1 MDDDEIE
8 AYTSGKGS
16 SDVVRVKGQGEG
28 EDKWREGIKAA
39 GLNVR
44 RFGTLKWMEI
54 ELKDLGSWQRKL
66 R

>member
-16 SDVVRVKGQGEG
+16 SGVVREQGQGEG
-28 EDKWREGIKAA
+28 EDEWREGIKAA

-44 RFGTLKWMEI
+44 RFGRNLKWMEI
-54 ELKDLGSWQRKL
+54 E
-66 R
+66 